1 MSPTIEA
8 ENHQSQEMFAPFQ
21 VRSDGET
28 TYIVAEGARN
38 DAQTDA
44 TPGQAHYTITASGT
58 TIQLYG
64 VLNLRDALT
73 DSFFIKI
80 EGLSDLWTMENG
92 RTTNGFQEL
101 LLGSWANAQPGQTY
115 TVKLLRRETGAM
127 IDSLRV
133 EGAMFGVAS
142 APVNPFVEGKALYEQ
157 HCAGCHGINGDGQGA
172 LFEGLIGCNFCN
184 NTTQLAS
191 KIETTMPPQ
200 DATICGADCAASV
213 AFYVMEQFNAPE
225 PIGTI
230 EPSNARVWLLS
241 AGEYRATLTQL
252 LRLPSN
258 YNWLEGY
265 SDISDD
271 NHYPT
276 SSDHLQVSQ
285 DIALYF
291 IEQSE
296 AAVRGLTETQLAA
309 ISPCTLNLANCITEF
324 TRSFAQRAFRRD
336 LTNAEAD
343 RYQVFADGLVGVDR
357 YRQVMIGIL
366 NSPYFLYRTEMG
378 NNENAA
384 EGDTVQLTGF
394 EVASMISYAL
404 TGEPPKDDLL
414 QAARRGELNSA
425 NSLRVIVNQMIT
437 DPKVAQRLHTFI
449 RNWLQVDEGKW
460 AGVEHSDAACENFA
474 DAKDAIENEFD
485 MFLQENAT
493 VNDGLEALFN
503 APLPEPTAVLREF
516 YLSGND
522 PAGLGPV
529 RHGIFNS
536 GIFAARHA
544 QFSIPS
550 PVMRGIF
557 MRSRVLC
564 QELPE
569 PPGVVPDLGSP
580 GQTPNIITNRHV
592 YEAHLTDDNCKN
604 CHVLMDPLGFTM
616 ESLDACGRYRTV
628 DNGADVDITGEIIA
642 TSFDTPV
649 SGLAELSSIFS
660 EQPVVRECFASNAYQ
675 FYRGESK
682 EDAPKPLIKLIAE
695 NLSVN
700 DSFREV
706 LVQLLTHESVLV
718 RQR

>member
-8 ENHQSQEMFAPFQ
+8 ENYENQEMFAPLQ
-21 VRSDGET
+21 VRSEGQR
-28 TYIVAEGARN
+28 TYIVAEGDRN
-38 DAQTDA
+38 DAQTDV
-44 TPGQAHYTITASGT
+44 TPGQAHYKITASDT
-58 TIQLYG
+58 TIRLYA
-64 VLNLRDALT
+64 VLNLRDELT
-73 DSFFIKI
+73 DSFFIKV
-80 EGLSDLWTMENG
+80 EGLSDTWAMENG

-101 LLGSWANAQPGQTY
+101 LLGTWTNSQPGQTY
-115 TVKLLRRETGAM
+115 TIKILRRETGVM

-133 EGAMFGVAS
+133 EGAMFGATP
-142 APVNPFVEGKALYEQ
+142 APSNPFVEGKALYEQ
-157 HCAGCHGINGDGQGA
+157 HCATCHGINGDGQGA

-200 DATICGADCAASV
+200 DPTICGTDCAAAV

-225 PIGTI
+225 LAEEI
-230 EPSNARVWLLS
+230 EPSKARAWLLS
-241 AGEYRATLTQL
+241 ASEYRATLAQL
-252 LRLPSN
+252 LGLPSSF
-258 YNWLEGY
+258 NWLEGY
-265 SDISDD
+265 TDISDD
-271 NHYPT
+271 HYYPT
-276 SSDHLQVSQ
+276 ASDHLQVSQ

-296 AAVRGLTETQLAA
+296 AAVGGLSEAQITS
-309 ISPCTLNLANCITEF
+309 ISPCPLNQATCLTDF
-324 TRSFAQRAFRRD
+324 TRNFAQRAFRKD

-343 RYQVFADGLVGVDR
+343 RYLVFADGLTGVDR

-378 NNENAA
+378 NNENVA
-384 EGDTVQLTGF
+384 EGDTLQLTGF

-414 QAARRGELNSA
+414 QAARRGDLNSV
-425 NSLRVIVNQMIT
+425 NSLRLVVNQMIA
-437 DPKVAQRLHTFI
+437 DPKVSQRLHTFI

-474 DAKDAIENEFD
+474 EAKSAIENEFKI
-485 MFLQENAT
+485 FLQENAT
-493 VNDGLEALFN
+493 INDGLEGLFN
-503 APLPEPTAVLREF
+503 APLPEPTGALREF
-516 YLSGND
+516 YASIND
-522 PAGLGPV
+522 PAGLGPL
-529 RHGIFNS
+529 RHGMFSS

-550 PVMRGIF
+550 PVMRGAF
-557 MRSRVLC
+557 MRTRILC

-580 GQTPNIITNRHV
+580 GQTPNVITNRDV
-592 YEAHLTDDNCKN
+592 YEVHLVDSDCKS

-616 ESLDACGRYRTV
+616 ENFDACGRYRTI
-628 DNGADVDITGEIIA
+628 DNGGDVDATGEIIA

-649 SGLAELSSIFS
+649 GGLAELSSIFS
-660 EQPVVRECFASNAYQ
+660 EQQVVRECFASNAYQ
-675 FYRGESK
+675 FYLGATK
-682 EDAPKPLIKLIAE
+682 NDVPKPLTKLIAD

-706 LVQLLTHESVLV
+706 LVQLLTNESILI
-718 RQR
+718 RKR